1 MIVFFDMGVIIKNLN
16 QKVNLIRLKI
26 HLYFLHQKEEL
37 EQMFDE
43 EEPKKNKPIDQD
55 DLSVKEIEEMILG
68 HQKEIDTLK
77 LLLKK
82 KLKKLEVAQD
92 FFKKT

>member
-1 MIVFFDMGVIIKNLN
+1 MAVIIKNLY

-26 HLYFLHQKEEL
+26 NLYFLYEEGEL
-37 EQMFDE
+37 KQMFEE
-43 EEPKKNKPIDQD
+43 EEPKKTKPIDQD
-55 DLSVKEIEEMILG
+55 DLSVKEIEEMIIE
-68 HQKEIDTLK
+68 HQQEIDTLK

-82 KLKKLEVAQD
+82 KLQKLELAQD

>member
-1 MIVFFDMGVIIKNLN
+1 MAVIIKNLY

-26 HLYFLHQKEEL
+26 NLYFLYEEGEL
-37 EQMFDE
+37 KQMFEE
-43 EEPKKNKPIDQD
+43 EEPKKTKPIDQD
-55 DLSVKEIEEMILG
+55 ELSIKEIEEMIVE
-68 HQKEIDTLK
+68 HQQEIDTLK

-82 KLKKLEVAQD
+82 KLQKLELAQD

>member
-1 MIVFFDMGVIIKNLN
+1 MAVIIKNLN

-26 HLYFLHQKEEL
+26 NLYFLYEEGEL
-37 EQMFDE
+37 KQMFEE
-43 EEPKKNKPIDQD
+43 EEPKKTKPIDQD
-55 DLSVKEIEEMILG
+55 DLSVKEIEEMIIE
-68 HQKEIDTLK
+68 HQQEIDTLK

-82 KLKKLEVAQD
+82 KLQKLELAQD

>member
-1 MIVFFDMGVIIKNLN
+1 MIIKNLN

-26 HLYFLHQKEEL
+26 NLYFLYEEGEL
-37 EQMFDE
+37 KQMFEE
-43 EEPKKNKPIDQD
+43 EEPKKHKPIDQD
-55 DLSVKEIEEMILG
+55 DLSVKEIEEMIIG

-82 KLKKLEVAQD
+82 KLQKLELAQD

>member
-1 MIVFFDMGVIIKNLN
+1 
-16 QKVNLIRLKI
+16 
-26 HLYFLHQKEEL
+26 
-37 EQMFDE
+37 MFDE

-55 DLSVKEIEEMILG
+55 DLSVKEIEEMIVG

-82 KLKKLEVAQD
+82 KLNKLEVAQD

>member
-1 MIVFFDMGVIIKNLN
+1 MAVIIKNLN

-26 HLYFLHQKEEL
+26 NLYFLHEEGEL
-37 EQMFDE
+37 EQMFE
-43 EEPKKNKPIDQD
+43 EEETKKHKPIDKD
-55 DLSVKEIEEMILG
+55 DLSIKEIEQMIIG
-68 HQKEIDTLK
+68 HQQEIDTLK

-82 KLKKLEVAQD
+82 KLQKLELAQD

>member
-1 MIVFFDMGVIIKNLN
+1 MAVIIKNLY

-26 HLYFLHQKEEL
+26 NLYFLHEEGEL
-37 EQMFDE
+37 EQMFE
-43 EEPKKNKPIDQD
+43 EKQPKKTKPIDQD
-55 DLSVKEIEEMILG
+55 DLSVKEIEEMIIG
-68 HQKEIDTLK
+68 HQQEIDTLK

-82 KLKKLEVAQD
+82 KLQKLELAQD